1 LIADRTGQRNG
12 LRIVEVVR
20 GAPADQAGLKA
31 GDLVL
36 SAGRAPVA
44 EAESLQRLLFDD
56 AIGRPLPMTV
66 LRNGAMVDVIAIPT
80 ELERV

>member
-1 LIADRTGQRNG
+1 
-12 LRIVEVVR
+12 
-20 GAPADQAGLKA
+20 
-31 GDLVL
+31 
-36 SAGRAPVA
+36 VA